1 MSSGKKNKVYWY
13 EFGTTCNTLIDFL
26 DSSISIHIHE
36 KAKLIGLKKFIHVM
50 IMFSNKISFSWVLG
64 MVRYSGVP
72 NKHIYPNKHV

>member
-50 IMFSNKISFSWVLG
+50 IMFSNKISFQGRRTAFGIRTVERS
-64 MVRYSGVP
+64 
-72 NKHIYPNKHV
+72 NT